1 VSELYPERVGLAV
14 GIRGMSSQVAD
25 AYLLDTLSDSN
36 RASAYSGYSATVML
50 IQAGGSV
57 SVGTLP
63 TGE

>member
-1 VSELYPERVGLAV
+1 
-14 GIRGMSSQVAD
+14 MSSQVAD